1 MGVATTRES
10 GYDRSRQLSE
20 ADQALYGAKDQRR
33 NRVQTLRSLYLS
45 LSHD

>member
-20 ADQALYGAKDQRR
+20 ADQVL
-33 NRVQTLRSLYLS
+33 
-45 LSHD
+45 